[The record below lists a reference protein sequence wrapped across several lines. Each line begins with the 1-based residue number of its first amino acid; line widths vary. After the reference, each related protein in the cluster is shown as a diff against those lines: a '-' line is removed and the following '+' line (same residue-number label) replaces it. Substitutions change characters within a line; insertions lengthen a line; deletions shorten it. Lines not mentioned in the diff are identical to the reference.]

1 MTLTAIA
8 IFMAITGLVF
18 LLADA
23 VMLGLFIGPIFRTH
37 LGDTMM
43 DGLRLGPAIGFYLL
57 YMAGLAW
64 FAGVPALREGA
75 AMPALI
81 NGAVLGLVAY
91 GTYELTSWTVMRDW
105 HPQMVMLDMAWGA
118 VLSGVSAY
126 IGAKV
131 ALALTS

>member
-1 MTLTAIA
+1 MTLAAIA
-8 IFMAITGLVF
+8 VFVATTGLVF
-18 LLADA
+18 LIADA
-23 VMLGLFIGPIFRTH
+23 IMLGFILGPIFHAH
-37 LGDTMM
+37 LGETML

-57 YMAGLAW
+57 YMAGVTY
-64 FAGVPALREGA
+64 FAGVPALQGGS

-105 HPQMVMLDMAWGA
+105 HPQMVVMDMAWGA

-126 IGAKV
+126 IGARV
-131 ALALTS
+131 ALAVTG